1 MTRIA
6 FFGGT
11 FDPPHRGHGEAAS
24 WVARSGEVDEVLV
37 VPVYGHAFDKKPW
50 LDFEVRCELCR
61 LAFAGLQD
69 VSVSDIEAKL
79 PRPSYTIETIRA
91 LRQKY
96 PGASFRLVVGTD
108 IVGDLPHWREADE
121 LLRIAPPLVLSR
133 KGYDGP
139 GIVADLPEISSSE
152 LREMLA
158 QRRASPS
165 AELEAR
171 LLRFLEPEV
180 LARIW
185 ERGYDLN
192 LPRPSARGT
201 PSA

>member
-11 FDPPHRGHGEAAS
+11 FDPPHRGHTEAAS

-61 LAFAGLQD
+61 LAFGGRD
-69 VSVSDIEAKL
+69 HVSVSDIEATL

-91 LRQKY
+91 LKRKY
-96 PGASFRLVVGTD
+96 PDASFRLVVGTD
-108 IVGDLPHWREADE
+108 IVSDLPRWREAEE
-121 LLRIAPPLVLSR
+121 LLRIAPPLVLAR

-139 GIVADLPEISSSE
+139 GIAADLPEISSSE
-152 LREMLA
+152 LRAMLVE
-158 QRRASPS
+158 RRASPS
-165 AELEAR
+165 PELEAR
-171 LLRFLEPEV
+171 LLRFLEPQV

-185 ERGYDLN
+185 ERGYDRN
-192 LPRPSARGT
+192 LPRSSARGT
-201 PSA
+201 PST